1 MTLEPTME
9 LDEFEMER
17 LMRFIEPLPLAN
29 MLPLPANL
37 KRELEMAFFIVGTNI
52 HALRYSIVATVLP
65 TRKASLKVLQP
76 HNLYSDFGV
85 SAWKR
90 TFYVYKDGSH
100 VPILV
105 LEYIV

>member
-1 MTLEPTME
+1 ME
-9 LDEFEMER
+9 LDEIEIDR

-37 KRELEMAFFIVGTNI
+37 KRALEMAFFIVGTNVQV
-52 HALRYSIVATVLP
+52 LRYSIVATVLP

-76 HNLYSDFGV
+76 HNLYSDLGIA
-85 SAWKR
+85 AWKR
-90 TFYVYKDGSH
+90 TFYLYKDGSH